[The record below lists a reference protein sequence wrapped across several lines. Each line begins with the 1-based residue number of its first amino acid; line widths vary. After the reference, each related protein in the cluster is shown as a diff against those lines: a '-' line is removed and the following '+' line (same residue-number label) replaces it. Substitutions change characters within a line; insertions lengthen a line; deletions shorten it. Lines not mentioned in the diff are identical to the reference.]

1 MMIVRVRACASPS
14 DKKPLALPK
23 RVARARRVTDPKRV
37 NIMKKTVKEKE
48 FVDSFFKKTE
58 DMWKEIEAI
67 NEYGL
72 IDDDE

>member
-1 MMIVRVRACASPS
+1 MIVRVRACASPS